1 MCFSSSFLSTQ
12 FRVSNER
19 RRQDRCRGKKSLA
32 SLRARKRER
41 DRERQREN
49 ESEKYVSSIEKR
61 QPPKSGHVC
70 ERKCKHHGVGNDVG
84 ENRKRSDDD

>member
-12 FRVSNER
+12 FRVSNGR
-19 RRQDRCRGKKSLA
+19 RRQDRCRVKKSLA

-41 DRERQREN
+41 QRETERERERE
-49 ESEKYVSSIEKR
+49 IRFCDRKR